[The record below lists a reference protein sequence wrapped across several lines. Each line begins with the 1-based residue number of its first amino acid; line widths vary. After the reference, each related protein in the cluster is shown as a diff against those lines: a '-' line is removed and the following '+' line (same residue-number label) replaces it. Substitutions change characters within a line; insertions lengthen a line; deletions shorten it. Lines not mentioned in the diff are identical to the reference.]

1 MYDLVLSG
9 GLVVDGSRAKPYA
22 ANVCVKDGRIARITE
37 DEVSDAKKVLDVSG
51 RIVSPGFIDIHTHS
65 DASALVDYICDSK
78 LAQGVTTE
86 IAGNCGSSAMPASP
100 KNLEMVDEHL
110 NASSQ
115 LPLYGTRIAHLSI
128 TDYAEHIN
136 ASRPLTNFG
145 SLIGHS
151 NLRFAVMGF
160 VDRDPTEEE
169 MEQLKALLDRE
180 LERGAYGMS
189 LGLIYPPSAFSKKEE
204 LIELSKV
211 LKKHDALLCVHMRNE
226 GPRVF
231 EATDEMLEIAEKS
244 GVHLQI
250 SHIKL
255 MGKPQW
261 GRSDELIKKVE
272 DAQARGIN
280 VTCDQY
286 PFTASS
292 TSLSAVL
299 PNWAHEGG
307 VSSMVERL
315 SAPTAELKEG
325 MAAKI
330 EERGGAHTILITTCK
345 AGPRD
350 YEGKYLSD
358 IAETLGIDPVDAAIR
373 ILLGARMAV
382 KCVFF
387 CMDEADVLKFM
398 PKMYICV
405 GSDGVAFSYDP
416 KWTPM
421 NPHPRNFGTFPQ
433 FFQCV
438 REHDL
443 MPIEDAVYKV
453 SGLPAQFLQ
462 LKDRG
467 LLKEGYAADITVFD
481 KDKIENLATYT
492 NSKVRP
498 NGIDYVIVN
507 GEIAMDHN
515 QLTDAR
521 AGKALLYKK

>member
-1 MYDLVLSG
+1 MYDLILSG
-9 GLVVDGSRAKPYA
+9 GLVVDGSRAKPYP
-22 ANVCVKDGRIARITE
+22 ANVCIKDGLIARITPE
-37 DEVSDAKKVLDVSG
+37 AVTDAEKVIDVTG

-65 DASALVDYICDSK
+65 DGSPLVDYICDSK
-78 LAQGVTTE
+78 IAQGVTTE
-86 IAGNCGSSAMPASP
+86 IAGNCGTSCMPSSPEY
-100 KNLEMVDEHL
+100 LEL
-110 NASSQ
+110 NHDQLSVGQ
-115 LPLYGTRIAHLSI
+115 LPLYGTKIGRMSM
-128 TDYAEHIN
+128 TDYAEDVNKAKPI
-136 ASRPLTNFG
+136 TNF
-145 SLIGHS
+145 SSFVGHGT
-151 NLRFAVMGF
+151 LRLAVMGF
-160 VDRDPTEEE
+160 VNRDPNEEE

-180 LERGAYGMS
+180 LERGAFGMS

-204 LIELSKV
+204 LIELAKV

-226 GPRVF
+226 GPKVF

-286 PFTASS
+286 PFTASA

-307 VSSMVERL
+307 VSAQLERL
-315 SAPTAELKEG
+315 KAPTQELKEG

-330 EERGGAHTILITTCK
+330 AERGGAHTILITTIK

-350 YEGKYLSD
+350 NEGKYLSD
-358 IAETLGIDPVDAAIR
+358 IAGEMGLDPVDAAIQ
-373 ILLGARMAV
+373 IMLSAKMAV

-387 CMDEADVLKFM
+387 CMDEADVLNFM

-416 KWTPM
+416 KYTPM

-433 FFQCV
+433 FFQTV
-438 REHDL
+438 REHNL

-453 SGLPAQFLQ
+453 SGLPAQFLG

-481 KDKIENLATYT
+481 PQRIENRSTYI
-492 NSKVRP
+492 NSKVKP
-498 NGIDYVIVN
+498 AGIDYVIV
-507 GEIAMDHN
+507 GGQIAMAHN
-515 QLTDAR
+515 VLTDAR
-521 AGKALLYKK
+521 GGKMLMHTL